1 MDSSNKQYDAFVSHS
16 SKDRT
21 YAELVCQSLES
32 HSLRCWIAPR
42 DIQPGV
48 EWGAAI
54 IDGIDRSKV
63 MLVIFSTNAN
73 DSAQVR
79 REVERAIGK
88 SMPILPFRIE
98 DANPKGALEFA
109 LSNTHW
115 LDGFKP
121 PIEPTLTQLVQSVKA
136 LCGVPGANPSSD
148 PKPVPS
154 KPASEATAKT
164 QTTGK
169 AQAAKATATVKTPAT
184 TQQELETKPSSRV
197 PVLIATV
204 LGLLI
209 AVSAGVY
216 GVSNWFGVDS
226 DVETGEPPAVPKQP
240 SGLSKAEFNNRELKK
255 FLGRWIAV
263 QESTADSGRL
273 IPKFVSDRA
282 FTMTIRPNFA
292 AHRRNPT
299 MTETV
304 SIRGEIQF
312 EEGNEFDKF
321 TFTGVDQDKKKQ
333 TFVGIYDFDG
343 TVWRWCFRRS
353 DGGGRLQAPIRMNTA
368 GERNTYYVAL
378 KQVTDKGD

>member
-1 MDSSNKQYDAFVSHS
+1 MDSSNKKYDAFVSHS

-79 REVERAIGK
+79 REVERGIGK

-98 DANPKGALEFA
+98 DASPKGSLEFA

-136 LCGVPGANPSSD
+136 LCAVPGAVPSND
-148 PKPVPS
+148 TPAVPPKPTPQQATP
-154 KPASEATAKT
+154 KAQPTAKT
-164 QTTGK
+164 PP
-169 AQAAKATATVKTPAT
+169 AAKPQAT
-184 TQQELETKPSSRV
+184 TQVKPESKPRSRKS
-197 PVLIATV
+197 VLVATV

-209 AVSAGVY
+209 VASAGVY
-216 GVSNWFGVDS
+216 GVSSWMGS
-226 DVETGEPPAVPKQP
+226 DAETGEAPAVAKQP
-240 SGLSKAEFNNRELKK
+240 SGLSKEEFNNRELKK

-263 QESTADSGRL
+263 QESTADGGKL
-273 IPKFVSDRA
+273 LPKVVSDRA

-299 MTETV
+299 LTETI
-304 SIRGEIQF
+304 SIRGDIQF

-321 TFTGVDQDKKKQ
+321 IFTGVDQDKKKQ
-333 TFVGIYDFDG
+333 TFIGIYDFDG

-353 DGGGRLQAPIRMNTA
+353 DGGGRLQAPIRMNTD
-368 GERNTYYVAL
+368 GERNTYFVAL
-378 KQVTDKGD
+378 KQVVDKGD

>member
-136 LCGVPGANPSSD
+136 LCAVPSAVPGSDTPS
-148 PKPVPS
+148 VPS
-154 KPASEATAKT
+154 KPTTQATAKT
-164 QTTGK
+164 QTAPKTQPTAK
-169 AQAAKATATVKTPAT
+169 TQATE
-184 TQQELETKPSSRV
+184 TQSPTQEKLESKPKSRV
-197 PVLIATV
+197 PVLVATI

-209 AVSAGVY
+209 VVSAGVY
-216 GVSNWFGVDS
+216 GVSSWMGGDA
-226 DVETGEPPAVPKQP
+226 ETGEAPAVAKLP
-240 SGLSKAEFNNRELKK
+240 SGLSKEEFNKRELKK
-255 FLGRWIAV
+255 FIGRWIAV
-263 QESTADSGRL
+263 QESTADGGKL
-273 IPKFVSDRA
+273 LPKVVSDRA

-299 MTETV
+299 LTETI
-304 SIRGEIQF
+304 SIRGDIQF

-321 TFTGVDQDKKKQ
+321 IFTGVDQDKKKQ
-333 TFVGIYDFDG
+333 TFIGIYDFDG

-353 DGGGRLQAPIRMNTA
+353 DGGGRLQAPIRMNTD
-368 GERNTYYVAL
+368 GERNTYFVAL
-378 KQVTDKGD
+378 KQVIDKGD

>member
-1 MDSSNKQYDAFVSHS
+1 MDSSYKQYDAFVSHS

-79 REVERAIGK
+79 REVERGIGK

-136 LCGVPGANPSSD
+136 LCAVPSAVPSNNP
-148 PKPVPS
+148 PPVPS
-154 KPASEATAKT
+154 KPNSQATAKT
-164 QTTGK
+164 QGMAKTPP
-169 AQAAKATATVKTPAT
+169 AAKPQAT
-184 TQQELETKPSSRV
+184 TQVKPETKPRSRKS
-197 PVLIATV
+197 VLVATV
-204 LGLLI
+204 IGLLVF
-209 AVSAGVY
+209 ASAGVY
-216 GVSNWFGVDS
+216 GVSSWLGGDA
-226 DVETGEPPAVPKQP
+226 EAGEAPAVAKQW
-240 SGLSKAEFNNRELKK
+240 SGLTKAGFQRRENKK

-263 QESTADSGRL
+263 QESTDDGGKL
-273 IPKFVSDRA
+273 PPKVVSDRA
-282 FTMTIRPNFA
+282 FTVILRTGFTL
-292 AHRRNPT
+292 HRRNPT
-299 MTETV
+299 LTETIL
-304 SIRGEIQF
+304 IRGEIEF

-321 TFTGVDQDKKKQ
+321 IFTGVDQDKKKQ

-353 DGGGRLQAPIRMNTA
+353 DGGGKLQAPINMNTA
-368 GERNTYYVAL
+368 GERNTYFVAL
-378 KQVTDKGD
+378 KQVADKDD

>member
-42 DIQPGV
+42 DIQPGA

-54 IDGIDRSKV
+54 INGIDRSKV

-136 LCGVPGANPSSD
+136 LCAVPDAVPSSD
-148 PKPVPS
+148 TTLVPS
-154 KPASEATAKT
+154 KPTSQAAPRTSAPAKT
-164 QTTGK
+164 Q
-169 AQAAKATATVKTPAT
+169 AT
-184 TQQELETKPSSRV
+184 TQVKQESR
-197 PVLIATV
+197 PKSRRAVLVATV

-216 GVSNWFGVDS
+216 GVSNWFGGDAEA
-226 DVETGEPPAVPKQP
+226 ETGEPPAVAKQP

-263 QESTADSGRL
+263 QESTSEGKL
-273 IPKFVSDRA
+273 PPKVVSDRA

-292 AHRRNPT
+292 SHRRNPT
-299 MTETV
+299 LSETI
-304 SIRGEIQF
+304 SIRGEIEF

-321 TFTGVDQDKKKQ
+321 TFTGVDQDKKRQ
-333 TFVGIYDFDG
+333 TFIGIYDFDG

-378 KQVTDKGD
+378 KQVIDKGD

>member
-136 LCGVPGANPSSD
+136 LCAVPGAVPSSD
-148 PKPVPS
+148 PPPVPS
-154 KPASEATAKT
+154 NPTSQATPKARPTPKAQPTAKN
-164 QTTGK
+164 Q
-169 AQAAKATATVKTPAT
+169 PT
-184 TQQELETKPSSRV
+184 TQEKLKSKPSSRMSV
-197 PVLIATV
+197 MVATI

-209 AVSAGVY
+209 VASAGVY
-216 GVSNWFGVDS
+216 GVSSWMGGD
-226 DVETGEPPAVPKQP
+226 EEKGEPPAVAKQP
-240 SGLSKAEFNNRELKK
+240 SGLNKDEFNKRELKK
-255 FLGRWIAV
+255 FFGRWVAV
-263 QESTADSGRL
+263 KESVAGSGKL
-273 IPKFVSDRA
+273 LPKAVDDRA
-282 FTMTIRPNFA
+282 FTITVRPNFA
-292 AHRRNPT
+292 THRRNPT
-299 MTETV
+299 RTETA
-304 SIRGEIQF
+304 SIRGTIQF
-312 EEGNEFDKF
+312 EEGDEFDKF
-321 TFTGVDQDKKKQ
+321 IFAGVDQDKKKQ
-333 TFVGIYDFDG
+333 TFIGIYDYDG
-343 TVWRWCFRRS
+343 SVWRWCFRRS
-353 DGGGRLQAPIRMNTA
+353 DGGGRLQAPVSMNTD
-368 GERNTYYVAL
+368 GERNTYFVAL
-378 KQVTDKGD
+378 KQVVDQGD